1 MAVSNTTPRIYY
13 TGNNS
18 STDYSFSFEI
28 LKTTDIEVYV
38 DGTKQTLGTK
48 ATATST
54 IGGGAVTGLTLGVGG
69 TNYTVAPTI
78 TISGGGGSGATA
90 TCTISNGA
98 VNSFT
103 VTGGG
108 SNYTSS
114 PTVTFSGGGTAYE
127 INDTTD
133 NTAST
138 GTVQFRTAPASS
150 TKIAIVSNRTPER
163 TTDFTDGAALS
174 AATLNREF
182 DNLNAASRDNKS
194 VREQSIKIDVSD
206 ADSFHANGDANYD
219 LTLPNKTTRASKY
232 LGFDSD
238 GNVTALGIVA
248 SINDLSDVNT
258 SGVATDNILKWNG
271 SNWVPTSTLDITTEL
286 VDDTSPQLGGD
297 LDVNGN
303 TITAASGNIK
313 FDKNIEGHTTGGLI
327 LSQLAAGG
335 YTSASG
341 ADLAYLYGPGVHIE
355 AAAQY
360 DYPSITLKS
369 RSSDAYGN
377 IWSMR
382 SRDNSGSDTY
392 VNNNDLLFQF
402 YSSAYDGSSGSTN
415 GYATKHASVELKAN
429 ENHTAS
435 AQGAKMEFYTTTTG
449 TKIPLERLRIDDK
462 VWVNPGT
469 NDVDFRVDG
478 NTNDFLLVADAGL
491 ERVGIGT
498 NTPTT
503 KLDVAGT
510 VNATAFTGDGSG
522 LTIAINNL
530 SDVDT
535 SGVANNKILKY
546 NSTTSKFEIGDDTG
560 HTTTDT
566 LTEGSSNLYYTDAR
580 VLTKINATD
589 ISALQ
594 NVHDAT
600 PTDGQG
606 LVWSNANSRWQP
618 GSVSSE
624 LVGDTTP
631 ELAGN
636 LDANG
641 YNITAGG
648 SIVLGSTESSGMGG
662 GWGLTPVLT
671 ASTGRP
677 LYIENFEH
685 IYDAYCNEAISAGDI
700 VSTIA
705 SITTNKNPQ
714 VWLAKASVQNR
725 VAMGIALTGG
735 AQGDTIKIQTAGMV
749 DLTKISGV
757 TNITD
762 LWESGLTSNTSN
774 EEVYLS
780 ATTGGKLT
788 NVCPTSKDT
797 ISGQDFWHYRQRI
810 GRTGG
815 SAPGN
820 MLHLHIDTRLPW
832 WDGGGG
838 RDEDTLDANWLGL
851 GTDGFLSMA
860 YNWYQKQDITKL
872 DLPSTSSE
880 LTSGLTDTDELIIN
894 DDGTLKRMD
903 VSVIKSHILTTP
915 TIAHIN
921 GTAGITLDAATNLV
935 LDAGSGTTFLKDDGA
950 EYGRLV
956 NNSGQLWI
964 YSGDTA
970 GGSGGNPIK
979 FTNGDTEFTGDV
991 TFSGST
997 NFVGGQTFT
1006 ANIDLNPGKG
1016 IKFEGATANANETF
1030 LTVVD
1035 PTADRTIT
1043 LPDTTGTVA
1052 LTSDIANFITASS
1065 SETLTNKII
1074 SGARIEGSS
1083 SLLSPI
1089 IHGTTS
1095 GSNGV
1100 LRWNGADEGP
1110 DHTITMQVPTA
1121 GISSDY
1127 TLELPRAPGDTGTD
1141 TIVSRNSTDTL
1152 TNKTLTTPKFADA
1165 GYIADANGNE
1175 QIVFQTTASAVNQLE
1190 VTNAATGNSPTLAA
1204 TGDDT
1209 NIHLLLNSKGTGE
1222 VKVNS
1227 DLRITKTGGKLY
1239 ADDATFDT
1247 LRIETQPTL
1256 DVPLSVAN
1264 GGTGATT
1271 FADNKLIV
1279 GDTTSNL
1286 QSKTELE
1293 FDGTTFK
1300 VIDKEIATS
1309 KIKISEGNTTTIK
1322 TSVANDHLIIKPDQT
1337 GATGNYGAQGEW
1349 GWGGG
1354 VTHINGP
1361 LSINPTDTPD
1371 VGELYNQGIQ
1381 ITGTHDS
1388 WPAMVL
1394 ASKSDSGKFG
1404 NVWFLRSAGD
1414 GTDARCS
1421 DGDTLGGFYASGYAA
1436 SGSGANYNTVS
1447 AACYFLTAGDHSD
1460 TNSGGYFQVKGTA
1473 EDSTS
1478 QRTVANFKGNRL
1490 HINPDNQNIDFRV
1503 DGDSNDNLLFVDAGN
1518 ERVGIGTSSELHSG
1532 GEKLAVSGGSST
1544 QPVLTLGVTHTSVMG
1559 GVKFRNGNGEIGSV
1573 TYNASG
1579 VAYNTSSDY
1588 RLKENVVDMTD
1599 ATTRLKQL
1607 QPKRFNF
1614 KVDADTTVDGFLAH
1628 EVSSVVPEAVSG
1640 VKDAVDSNG
1649 DVVPQQIDQS
1659 KLVPLLVKTIQE
1671 LEARIKTLE
1680 DNQ

>member
-18 STDYSFSFEI
+18 STDYTFSFEI

-38 DGTKQTLGTK
+38 DGAKKTLGTK

-54 IGGGAVTGLTLGVGG
+54 VGGGAVTGLTLGVGG

-114 PTVTFSGGGTAYE
+114 PTVVFSGGGTAYE

-138 GTVQFRTAPASS
+138 GTVQFRTAPASN
-150 TKIAIVSNRTPER
+150 TKIAIASNRTPER

-182 DNLNAASRDNKS
+182 DNLNAAGRDNKS

-206 ADSFHANGDANYD
+206 ADSFHANGASNYD

-232 LGFDSD
+232 LGFDSG

-248 SINDLSDVNT
+248 SINDLTDVNT
-258 SGVATDNILKWNG
+258 SGVQTDNILKWNG

-286 VDDTSPQLGGD
+286 VDDTSPQLGGN

-313 FDKNIEGHTTGGLI
+313 FDKNMEGHTTGGLI
-327 LSQLAAGG
+327 LTQLAAGG

-355 AAAQY
+355 SANTW

-369 RSSDAYGN
+369 RSTNGYGN

-429 ENHTAS
+429 ENHTS
-435 AQGAKMEFYTTTTG
+435 TAQGAKIEFHTTTTG
-449 TKIPLERLRIDDK
+449 TKTPVERLRIEDK
-462 VWVNPGT
+462 VWVNPDT

-510 VNATAFTGDGSG
+510 VNATAFTGNGSG

-546 NSTTSKFEIGDDTG
+546 NSTTSKFEIGDDAG
-560 HTTTDT
+560 HSTTDT
-566 LTEGSSNLYYTDAR
+566 LTEGSSNLYYTDARARAAISENSTQLAYNSSTGVLTYTQGDTDTVSEGSSNLYYTDAR
-580 VLTKINATD
+580 VLTKINATS
-589 ISALQ
+589 IRALSDVQ
-594 NVHDAT
+594 DTAASN
-600 PTDGQG
+600 GQV
-606 LVWSNANSRWQP
+606 LKWSNSNSRWEPQNP
-618 GSVSSE
+618 ATLLLVSDTSPQLGGHLDADE
-624 LVGDTTP
+624 KNITDVGD
-631 ELAGN
+631 
-636 LDANG
+636 
-641 YNITAGG
+641 ITAYG
-648 SIVLGSTESSGMGG
+648 
-662 GWGLTPVLT
+662 T
-671 ASTGRP
+671 ASDITNFNKGEFFELKSKDTSWPTQVFARAKIKDFGP
-677 LYIENFEH
+677 TTTAEAVENIAQWDFVYH
-685 IYDAYCNEAISAGDI
+685 TPGNCNSDGVPI
-700 VSTIA
+700 VG
-705 SITTNKNPQ
+705 
-714 VWLAKASVQNR
+714 KAQND
-725 VAMGIALTGG
+725 VNGKAAWGIALEAITSGNKGAVQNSGRIDVSTFNNIEATGINIAVDNVIYLSDEAG
-735 AQGDTIKIQTAGMV
+735 KATNVKTTGSTAG
-749 DLTKISGV
+749 SGGTAGKTFYHYQQRLGV
-757 TNITD
+757 AGENATFELNID
-762 LWESGLTSNTSN
+762 
-774 EEVYLS
+774 
-780 ATTGGKLT
+780 K
-788 NVCPTSKDT
+788 
-797 ISGQDFWHYRQRI
+797 
-810 GRTGG
+810 
-815 SAPGN
+815 
-820 MLHLHIDTRLPW
+820 LPW
-832 WDGGGG
+832 QNGTDGNQ
-838 RDEDTLDANWLGL
+838 TSSTQWGL
-851 GTDGFLSMA
+851 GTGTFTDGADRWFTD
-860 YNWYQKQDITKL
+860 KGGVT
-872 DLPSTSSE
+872 
-880 LTSGLTDTDELIIN
+880 LTGSQTLTNKE
-894 DDGTLKRMD
+894 
-903 VSVIKSHILTTP
+903 LTTP
-915 TIAHIN
+915 TIAQIN

-935 LDAGSGTTFLKDDGA
+935 LDAGSGTTFLKDDNA
-950 EYGRLV
+950 EFGRLV

-979 FTNGDTEFTGDV
+979 FTNGATELTGDV
-991 TFSGST
+991 TVSGDLT
-997 NFVGGQTFT
+997 YGG
-1006 ANIDLNPGKG
+1006 NINLAQNKL
-1016 IKFEGATANANETF
+1016 ITFEGATNNTYETT
-1030 LTVVD
+1030 LTVED
-1035 PTADRTIT
+1035 PTADRTVTIPNATDT
-1043 LPDTTGTVA
+1043 LVGKATTD
-1052 LTSDIANFITASS
+1052 L
-1065 SETLTNKII
+1065 LTNKTIEQPVI
-1074 SGARIEGSS
+1074 YGPSGDR
-1083 SLLSPI
+1083 
-1089 IHGTTS
+1089 T
-1095 GSNGV
+1095 GV
-1100 LRWNGADEGP
+1100 LDFFGADDATG
-1110 DHTITMQVPTA
+1110 HHLYLKGNNNMS
-1121 GISSDY
+1121 GNY
-1127 TLELPRAPGDTGTD
+1127 TLLLPNPYGGTGTD
-1141 TIVSRNSTDTL
+1141 TILSRTSTDTL
-1152 TNKTLTTPKFADA
+1152 TNKTLTSPVLNTGVSGTAIKDEDDMASNSATHLATQQSIKAYVDTTVAATNELVEDTSPQLGGDLDTNSHNILIDDA
-1165 GYIADANGNE
+1165 HFIGDENGNE

-1190 VTNAATGNSPTLAA
+1190 VTNAATSGMPTIAA

-1209 NIHLLLNSKGTGE
+1209 NI
-1222 VKVNS
+1222 
-1227 DLRITKTGGKLY
+1227 DLRIKPKGDGRIRIGPTTGNRALEIDGGLRITGGGAAISGDIGCNSLGL
-1239 ADDATFDT
+1239 T
-1247 LRIETQPTL
+1247 
-1256 DVPLSVAN
+1256 VPLSVAN

-1279 GDTTSNL
+1279 GDDAANL
-1286 QSKTELE
+1286 QAKTELD
-1293 FDGTTFK
+1293 FDGTRLK
-1300 VIDKEIATS
+1300 VIDKAIETS
-1309 KIKISEGNTTTIK
+1309 KIKISDGNTTTIK

-1421 DGDTLGGFYASGYAA
+1421 DGDTLGGFYASGYQA
-1436 SGSGANYNTVS
+1436 SGSGADYNTVS
-1447 AACYFLTAGDHSD
+1447 SACYFVVAGDHSD
-1460 TNSGGYFQVKGTA
+1460 TNSGGYFQVRATG

-1478 QRTVANFKGNRL
+1478 MKTVANFKGNRL

-1503 DGDSNDNLLFVDAGN
+1503 DGDTTDKLLDIDAGT
-1518 ERVGIGTSSELHSG
+1518 ET
-1532 GEKLAVSGGSST
+1532 
-1544 QPVLTLGVTHTSVMG
+1544 VLS
-1559 GVKFRNGNGEIGSV
+1559 
-1573 TYNASG
+1573 
-1579 VAYNTSSDY
+1579 
-1588 RLKENVVDMTD
+1588 
-1599 ATTRLKQL
+1599 
-1607 QPKRFNF
+1607 
-1614 KVDADTTVDGFLAH
+1614 
-1628 EVSSVVPEAVSG
+1628 VSSKIDFTNLPTSDPASAGRLWNDSGTLKVSAG
-1640 VKDAVDSNG
+1640 
-1649 DVVPQQIDQS
+1649 
-1659 KLVPLLVKTIQE
+1659 
-1671 LEARIKTLE
+1671 
-1680 DNQ
+1680 

>member
-18 STDYSFSFEI
+18 STDYTFSFEI

-182 DNLNAASRDNKS
+182 DNLNAAGRDNKS

-286 VDDTSPQLGGD
+286 VDDTSPQLGGN

-313 FDKNIEGHTTGGLI
+313 FDKNMEGHTTGGLI
-327 LSQLAAGG
+327 LTQLAAGG
-335 YTSASG
+335 YSSADL

-355 AAAQY
+355 SAAQY
-360 DYPSITLKS
+360 DYPSLTLKS
-369 RSSDAYGN
+369 RSSDGYGY

-392 VNNNDLLFQF
+392 VNDNDLLFQF
-402 YSSAYDGSSGSTN
+402 YSSAYDGSSGSTK

-435 AQGAKMEFYTTTTG
+435 AQGAKIEFYTTTTG
-449 TKIPLERLRIDDK
+449 TKTSVERLRIEDK
-462 VWVNPGT
+462 VWVNPDKA
-469 NDVDFRVDG
+469 DVDFRVDG
-478 NTNDFLLVADAGL
+478 DTNDFLLVADAGL

-546 NSTTSKFEIGDDTG
+546 NSTTSKFEISDDAG
-560 HTTTDT
+560 HSTTDT
-566 LTEGSSNLYYTDAR
+566 LTEGSSNLYFTDARARAAISENSTQLAYNSSTGVLTYTQGDTDTVSEGSSNLYYTDAR
-580 VLTKINATD
+580 VLTKINATS
-589 ISALQ
+589 IRALSDVQ
-594 NVHDAT
+594 DTAASN
-600 PTDGQG
+600 GQV
-606 LVWSNANSRWQP
+606 LKWSNSNSRWEPQNP
-618 GSVSSE
+618 ATLLLVSDTSPQLGGHLDADE
-624 LVGDTTP
+624 KNITDVGD
-631 ELAGN
+631 
-636 LDANG
+636 
-641 YNITAGG
+641 ITAYG
-648 SIVLGSTESSGMGG
+648 
-662 GWGLTPVLT
+662 T
-671 ASTGRP
+671 ASDITNFNKGEFFELKSKDTSWPTQVFARAKIKDFGP
-677 LYIENFEH
+677 TTTAEAVENIAQWDFVYH
-685 IYDAYCNEAISAGDI
+685 TPGNCNSGGVPI
-700 VSTIA
+700 VG
-705 SITTNKNPQ
+705 
-714 VWLAKASVQNR
+714 KAQNDVQGK
-725 VAMGIALTGG
+725 AAWGIALEAITSGNKGAVQNSGRIDVSTFNNIKRSDSGQLVGGTISPDDVLYLSDEAGKATNAKPTGS
-735 AQGDTIKIQTAGMV
+735 TAG
-749 DLTKISGV
+749 SGAV
-757 TNITD
+757 AGKTFYHYQQKLGVAGDNATFELNID
-762 LWESGLTSNTSN
+762 
-774 EEVYLS
+774 
-780 ATTGGKLT
+780 K
-788 NVCPTSKDT
+788 
-797 ISGQDFWHYRQRI
+797 
-810 GRTGG
+810 
-815 SAPGN
+815 
-820 MLHLHIDTRLPW
+820 LPW
-832 WDGGGG
+832 QNGLDGNQ
-838 RDEDTLDANWLGL
+838 TSSTQYGL
-851 GTDGFLSMA
+851 GTDTFTDGADRWFTD
-860 YNWYQKQDITKL
+860 KGGVT
-872 DLPSTSSE
+872 
-880 LTSGLTDTDELIIN
+880 LTGSQTLTNKE
-894 DDGTLKRMD
+894 
-903 VSVIKSHILTTP
+903 LTTP
-915 TIAHIN
+915 TIAQIN

-935 LDAGSGTTFLKDDGA
+935 LDAGSGTTFLKDDNA
-950 EYGRLV
+950 EFGRLV

-964 YSGDTA
+964 YSGDTT

-979 FTNGDTEFTGDV
+979 FTNGATELTGDV
-991 TFSGST
+991 TVSGDLT
-997 NFVGGQTFT
+997 YGG
-1006 ANIDLNPGKG
+1006 NINLAQNKL
-1016 IKFEGATANANETF
+1016 ITFEGATNNTYETT
-1030 LTVVD
+1030 LTVED
-1035 PTADRTIT
+1035 PTADRTVTIPNATTT
-1043 LPDTTGTVA
+1043 LVGTDA
-1052 LTSDIANFITASS
+1052 TQTLSNKFLTAPTLYGASAG
-1065 SETLTNKII
+1065 TNGILK
-1074 SGARIEGSS
+1074 
-1083 SLLSPI
+1083 
-1089 IHGTTS
+1089 
-1095 GSNGV
+1095 
-1100 LRWNGADEGP
+1100 WNGADDGP
-1110 DHTITMQVPTA
+1110 DHTITMQVASA
-1121 GISSDY
+1121 GISGDY
-1127 TLELPRAPGDTGTD
+1127 TLELPRAPSDTGTD

-1152 TNKTLTTPKFADA
+1152 TNKTLTSPVLNTGVSGTAIKDEDNMASNSATHLATQQSIKAYVDA
-1165 GYIADANGNE
+1165 QTDLVNDTSPQLGANLDTNSHNILIDDAHFIADENGNE

-1190 VTNAATGNSPTLAA
+1190 VTNAATSNSPTLAA

-1404 NVWFLRSAGD
+1404 NVWFLRSGGD

-1421 DGDTLGGFYASGYAA
+1421 DGDTLGGFYASGYQA

-1447 AACYFLTAGDHSD
+1447 SACYFVVAGDHSD
-1460 TNSGGYFQVKGTA
+1460 TNSGGYFQVRATG

-1478 QRTVANFKGNRL
+1478 MKTVANFKGNRL

-1503 DGDSNDNLLFVDAGN
+1503 DGDTTDKLLDIDAGT
-1518 ERVGIGTSSELHSG
+1518 ET
-1532 GEKLAVSGGSST
+1532 
-1544 QPVLTLGVTHTSVMG
+1544 VLS
-1559 GVKFRNGNGEIGSV
+1559 
-1573 TYNASG
+1573 
-1579 VAYNTSSDY
+1579 
-1588 RLKENVVDMTD
+1588 
-1599 ATTRLKQL
+1599 
-1607 QPKRFNF
+1607 
-1614 KVDADTTVDGFLAH
+1614 
-1628 EVSSVVPEAVSG
+1628 VSSKIDFTNLPTSDPASAGRLWNDSGTLKVSAG
-1640 VKDAVDSNG
+1640 
-1649 DVVPQQIDQS
+1649 
-1659 KLVPLLVKTIQE
+1659 
-1671 LEARIKTLE
+1671 
-1680 DNQ
+1680 